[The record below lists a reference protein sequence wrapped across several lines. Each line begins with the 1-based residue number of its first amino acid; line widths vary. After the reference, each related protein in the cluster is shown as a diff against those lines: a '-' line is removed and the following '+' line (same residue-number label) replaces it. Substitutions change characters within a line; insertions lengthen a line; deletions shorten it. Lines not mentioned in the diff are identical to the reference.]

1 MEGGAALVD
10 DVSRVLTFYDRGVR
24 VISLT
29 HLNNNELGGSG
40 SPSIPLTNLS
50 LQGDAG
56 LTELGR
62 WLLGEMRKYG
72 MVVDLA
78 HASARTFAEARLP
91 ATLDVNRNSHRS
103 MTLASMVAAPTSRPL
118 AKLSAKTSLTRLKR
132 GSQVPLMFTAMSQL
146 LGNSVLAK
154 MWRTAA
160 TWGGFRLSRPF
171 LRLGLLGL
179 EKSLPWLARL

>member
-62 WLLGEMRKYG
+62 VLWASTRFSINGLLRR
-72 MVVDLA
+72 LA
-78 HASARTFAEARLP
+78 GGARGTRTAGVAR
-91 ATLDVNRNSHRS
+91 D
-103 MTLASMVAAPTSRPL
+103 
-118 AKLSAKTSLTRLKR
+118 LSAGKGPR
-132 GSQVPLMFTAMSQL
+132 
-146 LGNSVLAK
+146 VLEI
-154 MWRTAA
+154 
-160 TWGGFRLSRPF
+160 FRVEIR
-171 LRLGLLGL
+171 
-179 EKSLPWLARL
+179 

>member
-62 WLLGEMRKYG
+62 VLWASTRFSINGLLRR
-72 MVVDLA
+72 LA
-78 HASARTFAEARLP
+78 GGASRIKTAGVARRTSDGKRREL
-91 ATLDVNRNSHRS
+91 LD
-103 MTLASMVAAPTSRPL
+103 
-118 AKLSAKTSLTRLKR
+118 
-132 GSQVPLMFTAMSQL
+132 
-146 LGNSVLAK
+146 
-154 MWRTAA
+154 
-160 TWGGFRLSRPF
+160 LSR
-171 LRLGLLGL
+171 
-179 EKSLPWLARL
+179 